1 MSAGSLIRSTWL
13 LYFSQPAPDRFLY
26 KAVKGKS
33 IRSVVEIGIGSG
45 LRTQRMLEVLAWR
58 QHERPLRY
66 TGIDLFEAR
75 PHDQP
80 GLSLKRAFHELR
92 KGGVQLKL
100 VPGKPY
106 EALIRVANGLA
117 GTDLL
122 LISADQDAESLR
134 YAWTYIPRMLHTGS
148 LIFQEDRDAKTGKSS
163 YRRLTLLE
171 IQREA
176 ARAARALR
184 RVA

>member
-1 MSAGSLIRSTWL
+1 MPGKPCRPATAPSTPRHQLAEVSPEASHSSAKECDVSAGSLIRSTWL

-58 QHERPLRY
+58 RHERPLRY

-80 GLSLKRAFHELR
+80 GLSLKRAFH
-92 KGGVQLKL
+92 
-100 VPGKPY
+100 
-106 EALIRVANGLA
+106 
-117 GTDLL
+117 
-122 LISADQDAESLR
+122 
-134 YAWTYIPRMLHTGS
+134 
-148 LIFQEDRDAKTGKSS
+148 
-163 YRRLTLLE
+163 
-171 IQREA
+171 
-176 ARAARALR
+176 
-184 RVA
+184 